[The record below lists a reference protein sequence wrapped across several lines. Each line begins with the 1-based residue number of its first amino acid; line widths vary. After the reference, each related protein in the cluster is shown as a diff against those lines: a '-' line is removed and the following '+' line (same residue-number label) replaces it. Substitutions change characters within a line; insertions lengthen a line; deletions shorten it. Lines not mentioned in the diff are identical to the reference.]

1 MSIYICKN
9 SLIIY
14 LKSLNAFFSLRI
26 SDESFSET
34 SELID
39 LTFLHDLLRYIRQVM
54 IDTVR
59 L

>member
-26 SDESFSET
+26 AEESFSET
-34 SELID
+34 TELID